1 MKYAIVQTGGKQY
14 KVSEGD
20 ILKVEK
26 IDGEEGGLVS
36 INDVLMVVDD
46 QNIKIGQPNISGAS
60 VEGVIVSQAKAKKV
74 IIFKS
79 KRRKGYRK
87 KQGHRQHY
95 TSLKIKE
102 IKIM

>member
-26 IDGEEGGLVS
+26 IDGEKGGLVS

-60 VEGVIVSQAKAKKV
+60 VTGEIVSQGKAKKV

-87 KQGHRQHY
+87 KQGHRQFY
-95 TSLKIKE
+95 TALKIKE
-102 IKIM
+102 IKIT